1 MGSDPGTDIP
11 EDQGSLLKEILA
23 QQKKTNELLTEI
35 LKAIKGESAAG
46 E

>member
-11 EDQGSLLKEILA
+11 EDQGSLLEEILA
-23 QQKKTNELLTEI
+23 QQKTTNELLTEI
-35 LKAIKGESAAG
+35 LVAIRGKSAAG

>member
-11 EDQGSLLKEILA
+11 QDQGSLLGEILA

-35 LKAIKGESAAG
+35 LRATKGKGAAG

>member
-11 EDQGSLLKEILA
+11 QDQGSLLGEILA
-23 QQKKTNELLTEI
+23 QQKTTNELLTEI
-35 LKAIKGESAAG
+35 LRAIKGKSAG